1 MAVIEAS
8 PVFLDTRADLRLA
21 ELQEL
26 EPSLEE
32 LQSIEAE
39 GVEELVVDPLEMMAS
54 YVRSLRGGRFAT
66 RDVAR
71 FEPDLDAVERT
82 QFMQKFIKGL
92 LRDEETAPLLRAE
105 GNTKGRT
112 YWLAS
117 LLTPEA
123 AAEGPQW
130 FETHA
135 NIELGEFTIRSRD
148 ELSHVQRL
156 LQRLHDLRVEGIKE
170 INGQPILGIFAACN
184 ASIAAFSANVS
195 AQQAREQAVPINIAR
210 IGNLPPVGDAIVDD
224 YDYTDFA
231 NCRGVD
237 PDLFFP
243 ERGASVKEAKDVC
256 RGCVVREDCLETAL
270 TNGEKF
276 GIWGGMSERERRRIR
291 RQRRIDSIT
300 ASKNVP
306 VAIAD

>member
-21 ELQEL
+21 ELGEL
-26 EPSLEE
+26 EPSFEE

-39 GVEELVVDPLEMMAS
+39 GVEELTVDPLEMMAS
-54 YVRSLRGGRFAT
+54 YVKSLRGEPFAA
-66 RDVAR
+66 RDVSR
-71 FEPDLDAVERT
+71 FQPELAAQERAV
-82 QFMQKFIKGL
+82 FMQKFIKGL
-92 LRDEETAPLLRAE
+92 LCDEETAPLLRVE

-117 LLTPEA
+117 VFTPEA
-123 AAEGPQW
+123 AADGPQW

-135 NIELGEFTIRSRD
+135 NIELGEFAISSSE

-156 LQRLHDLRVEGIKE
+156 LRRLHDLRREGVRE
-170 INGQPILGIFAACN
+170 LNGMPILDIFVACN
-184 ASIAAFSANVS
+184 ASIAAFSAKVS
-195 AQQAREQAVPINIAR
+195 AHQANRDTRPVNIRRANSVPP
-210 IGNLPPVGDAIVDD
+210 IGDPEVDD

-243 ERGASVKEAKDVC
+243 ERGASTREAKEVC

-291 RQRRIDSIT
+291 RQRRLAAKTT
-300 ASKNVP
+300 A
-306 VAIAD
+306 VALAD